1 MPDVPAEFQTAVL
14 FLGCRRGGVDPVGS
28 AFYVTSSPTWNPDA
42 SPPEPIPSNYPNDRI
57 RHGWLVTA
65 RHVIEGIAR
74 NSEDGKVLLMVN
86 SRRGTRIEPPLEVD
100 ATDWILLPDDEDTG
114 YLADIALLPF
124 IRPDDYALAPIP
136 IEASL
141 TPSRM
146 EHADVS
152 PGVDVVYPSL
162 YYQHPGERRNIP
174 LMRTGTLAA
183 VADYDEPV
191 YVKDR
196 ERDAFAH
203 LVEAR
208 SYRGVSGSPV
218 FVVLPPAR
226 SKRHEGKSGTFIQL
240 ITHSEF
246 YLLGVM
252 ITHLGLLDPRDM
264 NELVNVGIGVV
275 LDVSYIWKG
284 ISMAVEKEKAIE
296 PEPEVIEAA
305 ASLDS
310 VEVIEEPYIKQ
321 DYLRDLNRATRRVD
335 ERSDPEASETKD

>member
-1 MPDVPAEFQTAVL
+1 ML
-14 FLGCRRGGVDPVGS
+14 FLGCRRGGVEPVGS
-28 AFYVTSSPTWNPDA
+28 AFYVSSSPKWNPDA
-42 SPPEPIPSNYPNDRI
+42 SPPESIPPNYPTDRT

-65 RHVIEGIAR
+65 RHVIEGIT
-74 NSEDGKVLLMVN
+74 NDSEDGKVLLMVN
-86 SRRGTRIEPPLEVD
+86 NHEGMRIDPCHEVD
-100 ATDWILLPDDEDTG
+100 VGDWIRLPDDEDTG
-114 YLADIALLPF
+114 YLADLALLPF

-162 YYQHPGERRNIP
+162 YFQHYGERRYIP

-183 VADYDEPV
+183 PADFNEPV
-191 YVKDR
+191 YIKAR
-196 ERDAFAH
+196 EREAFAH

-208 SYRGVSGSPV
+208 SYSGVSGSPV

-226 SKRHEGKSGTFIQL
+226 TFRHEDKRGTFL
-240 ITHSEF
+240 RMMTNTEF

-252 ITHLGLLDPRDM
+252 ITHFGLNDPYDAS
-264 NELVNVGIGVV
+264 ELVNLGIGVV

-284 ISMAVEKEKAIE
+284 ISMAISDGKALE

-305 ASLDS
+305 ASMDS
-310 VEVIEEPYIKQ
+310 IEAAAEPYTAQ
-321 DYLRDLNRATRRVD
+321 DYLRDLNKATRRLD
-335 ERSDPEASETKD
+335 DQSGPEELETEA